1 MICQGVSIYER
12 YSAISFSKQCSSVCP
27 HCGVDKDVE
36 FIVSREVF
44 DSAHLGKV
52 AYGLLLDGTVVFF
65 DVVEYIVAKLWS
77 CLILG

>member
-1 MICQGVSIYER
+1 M
-12 YSAISFSKQCSSVCP
+12 
-27 HCGVDKDVE
+27 E

-44 DSAHLGKV
+44 DSARQGKV
-52 AYGLLLDGTVVFF
+52 AYMLLSDGTVVFF

>member
-1 MICQGVSIYER
+1 M
-12 YSAISFSKQCSSVCP
+12 
-27 HCGVDKDVE
+27 E

-52 AYGLLLDGTVVFF
+52 AYGLLSDGTVVFF